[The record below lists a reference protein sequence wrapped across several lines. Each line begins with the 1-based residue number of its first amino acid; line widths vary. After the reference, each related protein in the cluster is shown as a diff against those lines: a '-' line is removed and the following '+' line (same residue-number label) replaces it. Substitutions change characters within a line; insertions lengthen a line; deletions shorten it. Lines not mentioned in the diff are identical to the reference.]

1 MAYSAVL
8 GASEEKTNGTRISRL
23 LIDGGTHVSRMY
35 FDSLH
40 PPGTSL
46 LQVLNN
52 SRILLED
59 LKKRRVIRDAQWEKL
74 FPPSGVLPDT
84 KAFDITLL
92 HLLIR
97 GIYHPTL
104 HWSVWNAM
112 PADSDQTSLA
122 NIIRIRC
129 FRNNLSHRSSTG
141 IPGDEFDDLWDKISS
156 ALVALGLDQTEIDRL
171 KTEPIEHDTPRVKEE
186 DELWRVAQ
194 ELQERLENVERD
206 VQQLKDQM
214 SNILVSKQTALE
226 LSSYR
231 PDEVTNVFGRDE
243 EIDKVVELIKTG
255 KEAAVLITGGP
266 GFGKTTV
273 ANKAAHE
280 LAKPG
285 QDRTVFFCNIMSMKT
300 VDEVATRM
308 SLTCSK
314 HLTQLSENPSLRL
327 LNWSKQVES
336 RVTFVLDNADDVLDR
351 NGDDCNKFWRFLGDC
366 RTLSKQNVNF
376 IITSR
381 LECNHL
387 TLQTENVRLGCLS
400 IEEANKVVSARMRV
414 SNLGSTVQKLS
425 KAEKLVELC
434 GYVPL
439 ALCVAG
445 SLLSKGV
452 YTEGEL
458 IKRLEEEPTDVLQC
472 DRRPTNET
480 SVAKSIMTSLLALDD
495 CERQAIIL
503 LCSFPGSFNADAAKF
518 VISNACSAISE
529 NQSMSILGELVDRS
543 LVDQSR
549 SHRYEI
555 HALIKASAK
564 KFGQEKYPQLFAEGE
579 KMACAYFMSCLH
591 ENARLYWSKDT
602 CKASTESFSKD
613 RHNFEYFLGV
623 YAQGMDKNDPE
634 IANICKMVLQDFL
647 QTCMYL
653 EMCLSPRVY
662 VQFLESLLKSF
673 KEAEIQCV
681 HVVEIMCLLGH
692 ETRKVGQKEEYKE
705 YMEEAK
711 KLYSEK
717 SSEFSRN
724 PISEVF
730 YMNSY
735 ADFVSK
741 QGDPA
746 KTDDIWKLSQIT
758 LKTCDE
764 KLEVNHPEKASTLL
778 LAGRFAKL
786 KRKRSEAEGKYE
798 QALKLFLERLGK
810 HVKTVN
816 ALKEIGDFFLSG
828 KTEEDL
834 EKALGCYKQAEQMMH
849 DMGMESNPQNI
860 HILKNYGICFRK
872 RGNFPEARKYI
883 LKAYNVAETELEAD
897 HMWKVMIKN
906 RLAVLHEDIAKVEET
921 EDNLDKASTLYK
933 EAIEMLQR
941 LKAESNHEGIRTRQD
956 YGMFLMRRG
965 KVLEAMDH
973 LERAYLLADRELEPN
988 HMWKVTIKI
997 QLALL
1002 NEKVGKIENAKGSM
1016 KDGLTMLQNREMK
1029 VDKLWNSTD
1038 VLEFLERHR
1047 KDFPKSTFPR

>member
-1 MAYSAVL
+1 
-8 GASEEKTNGTRISRL
+8 
-23 LIDGGTHVSRMY
+23 MY

-52 SRILLED
+52 SRILLDD
-59 LKKRRVIRDAQWEKL
+59 LKRRGVIRNAQWEEL
-74 FPPSGVLPDT
+74 FPSSGDPPDT
-84 KAFDITLL
+84 KTFDITLL

-97 GIYHPTL
+97 SIYHPTL
-104 HWSVWNAM
+104 HWSIWNAM
-112 PADSDQTSLA
+112 PVDSDQTSLA
-122 NIIRIRC
+122 NIIRIRS
-129 FRNNLSHRSSTG
+129 FRNSLSHRSSTG

-171 KTEPIEHDTPRVKEE
+171 KTEPIEHDAPRVKEE
-186 DELWRVAQ
+186 DELWRLAQ

-206 VQQLKDQM
+206 VQQLKDQV

-226 LSSYR
+226 LSSYL
-231 PDEVTNVFGRDE
+231 PDEATNVFGRDK
-243 EIDKVVELIKTG
+243 EIEQVVELIKTG

-280 LAKPG
+280 LAKPE
-285 QDRTVFFCNIMSMKT
+285 QDRTVFFCNIMSMTT

-327 LNWSKQVES
+327 LNWGKQVES

-351 NGDDCNKFWRFLGDC
+351 NGDDCYKFWRFLDDF

-381 LECNHL
+381 LECNSL
-387 TLQTENVRLGCLS
+387 TLQTKNVRLGRLS
-400 IEEANKVVSARMRV
+400 MEEAKKVVSARMRV

-425 KAEKLVELC
+425 KAATLVELC
-434 GYVPL
+434 DYVPL

-452 YTEGEL
+452 YSEDEL

-472 DRRPTNET
+472 DRRPTTET

-518 VISNACSAISE
+518 LISNVCSAISE
-529 NQSMSILGELVDRS
+529 NQSRSILGELIDRS

-555 HALIKASAK
+555 HALIKACAK

-613 RHNFEYFLGV
+613 RHNFEYFLEV

-634 IANICKMVLQDFL
+634 IANTCKMVLQDLL

-653 EMCLSPRVY
+653 EMCLPPRVY

-673 KEAEIQCV
+673 RAAESQCV
-681 HVVEIMCLLGH
+681 HMVEIMCLLGH
-692 ETRKVGQKEEYKE
+692 EMRKVGLKEKYKE

-711 KLYSEK
+711 TLYSEK
-717 SSEFSRN
+717 SSEFARN
-724 PISEVF
+724 TISEVF

-735 ADFVSK
+735 TDFVSK
-741 QGDPA
+741 KGDPA
-746 KTDDIWKLSQIT
+746 NTISKLSQST
-758 LKTCDE
+758 LKICDE
-764 KLEVNHPEKASTLL
+764 KLEVDHPEKASTLL

-786 KRKRSEAEGKYE
+786 MAERSEAETKYQE
-798 QALKLFLERLGK
+798 ALKLFLERLGK
-810 HVKTVN
+810 HVRTVN

-828 KTEEDL
+828 ETEEDL
-834 EKALGCYKQAEQMMH
+834 EKALMYYKQAEQMMD

-860 HILKNYGICFRK
+860 HILKNYGVCLMK
-872 RGNFPEARKYI
+872 RENFPEAMKYI
-883 LKAYNVAETELEAD
+883 FKAYNVAETELEAD
-897 HMWKVMIKN
+897 HMWKVMIKKH
-906 RLAVLHEDIAKVEET
+906 LAALHENIAKVEET
-921 EDNLDKASTLYK
+921 EDNLDKACTLYK
-933 EAIEMLQR
+933 EAIEMLAR
-941 LKAESNHEGIRTRQD
+941 LKAESNHEGIRAIKD
-956 YGMFLMRRG
+956 YGMFLVRR
-965 KVLEAMDH
+965 
-973 LERAYLLADRELEPN
+973 ERSGGYRTA
-988 HMWKVTIKI
+988 
-997 QLALL
+997 
-1002 NEKVGKIENAKGSM
+1002 
-1016 KDGLTMLQNREMK
+1016 
-1029 VDKLWNSTD
+1029 
-1038 VLEFLERHR
+1038 
-1047 KDFPKSTFPR
+1047 PKSIRSG